1 MDRKQALLNDLVTV
15 LKIPS
20 VKEPPLPGMPFGR
33 PCAEV
38 LETVLKIGEE
48 MGFRVKNVDGYAGH
62 IEWGEGPLFG
72 ILGHLDVVPAGQDWT
87 SPAFAA
93 EIREDCLY
101 ARGTQDDKGPML
113 AVLHAMKRLKDEGFV
128 PRKKVRLILGC
139 DEESGWGCINHYF
152 QKEEMPEEGFSP
164 DADFPLINCE
174 KGVLH
179 LQVALPFSDLDGHH
193 LSGLSGGERVNMVP
207 DFASAV
213 LDGEELTCRG
223 VSAHGSL
230 PEQGKNAVVG
240 LLDQLIAR
248 YPHPVLKTVRTLSAT
263 DGSGAGIACA
273 DEVSGK
279 LSLNLGKAELTE
291 GELRLWLDIR
301 YPVTHDK
308 EKILTSL
315 QKASGGEVT
324 VLNEHAPLYVPEDN
338 PLVQKLLKAYETVTG
353 TPGKPFAVGGAT
365 FARALKCGVAFGPV
379 FPGTTTS
386 IHQRDENIP
395 LKELW
400 MLFDIYTEALRAVLS

>member
-1 MDRKQALLNDLVTV
+1 MDRKEALLKDLVAV

-20 VKEPPLPGMPFGR
+20 VKQPPLPGMPFGR
-33 PCAEV
+33 SCFEA
-38 LETVLKIGEE
+38 LDAVLKMGKD
-48 MGFRVKNVDGYAGH
+48 MGFAVKNVDGYAGH

-113 AVLHAMKRLKDEGFV
+113 AVLHAMKRLKDEGFC
-128 PRKKVRLILGC
+128 PKRRLRLILGC
-139 DEESGWGCINHYF
+139 DEESGWGCINYYF

-179 LQVALPFSDLDGHH
+179 LEVDLPFSDLPGRR
-193 LSGLSGGERVNMVP
+193 LEALSGGERVNMVP
-207 DFASAV
+207 DFASAR
-213 LDGEELTCRG
+213 LDGEEVVCRG
-223 VSAHGSL
+223 ISAHGST
-230 PEQGKNAVVG
+230 PEQGDNALQK
-240 LLDQLIAR
+240 LLDELIAR
-248 YPHPVLKTVRTLSAT
+248 YPHPALKTARALSAL
-263 DGSGAGIACA
+263 DGSGAGVACA
-273 DEVSGK
+273 DEVSGS
-279 LSLNLGKAELTE
+279 LTLNLGKAELGE
-291 GELRLWLDIR
+291 GKLRLWLDIR
-301 YPVTHDK
+301 YPVTR
-308 EKILTSL
+308 EKAAVLSGL
-315 QKASGGEVT
+315 RAASGGEVI
-324 VLNEHAPLYVPEDN
+324 VLNEHAPLYVPEET
-338 PLVQKLLKAYETVTG
+338 PLVQKLLRAYERVTG
-353 TPGKPFAVGGAT
+353 TPGRPFAVGGAT

-379 FPGTTTS
+379 FPGTHTS

-400 MLFDIYTEALRAVLS
+400 ALFDIYTEALREVLS